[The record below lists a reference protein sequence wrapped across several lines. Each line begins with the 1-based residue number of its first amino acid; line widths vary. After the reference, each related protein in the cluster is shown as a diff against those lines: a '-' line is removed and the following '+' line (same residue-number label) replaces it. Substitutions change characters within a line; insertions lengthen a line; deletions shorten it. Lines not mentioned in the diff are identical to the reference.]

1 MLFLWD
7 WQLQESFWMPFLVKI
22 CVNCKGGCKPEDR
35 GHFYSTL
42 ELVSMNNLRVTSVK
56 KQMSNTNWQLYFKPG
71 PVHFQ
76 KVSLVVFLSEFWNL
90 TFPLLHFRG
99 ASGKHIFSKCQG
111 TLPTASD
118 IHKHTVAQEAL
129 GRAVHYSIRWMAGAQ
144 AAPGAAGSLE
154 DGLFTLR
161 CFYTLRH
168 SGPERLWLDKL
179 APNEV
184 GTQRPGNGC
193 THCCGARGKF
203 SGVLS

>member
-1 MLFLWD
+1 
-7 WQLQESFWMPFLVKI
+7 
-22 CVNCKGGCKPEDR
+22 
-35 GHFYSTL
+35 
-42 ELVSMNNLRVTSVK
+42 MNNLRVTSVK
-56 KQMSNTNWQLYFKPG
+56 KQMSNTNWQLYFKQS
-71 PVHFQ
+71 PVHFP

-99 ASGKHIFSKCQG
+99 ASGKHIFIKCQG
-111 TLPTASD
+111 TLPTATD
-118 IHKHTVAQEAL
+118 TRKHTVAQEAL
-129 GRAVHYSIRWMAGAQ
+129 GRAVHSSIRWMARAQ
-144 AAPGAAGSLE
+144 AAPAGWPARLE
-154 DGLFTLR
+154 AGLFTLR

-203 SGVLS
+203 SRVLSWSGQLPLLLLVNAVMPPAARCISASPSLSPSLL

>member
-76 KVSLVVFLSEFWNL
+76 KVSLFSWVSSEILPFHCYISEELQENTFLVSVRAPCPRHLIFTSTLWPRRRWEEPSTTPSAEW
-90 TFPLLHFRG
+90 PEHRLLLG
-99 ASGKHIFSKCQG
+99 
-111 TLPTASD
+111 LPA
-118 IHKHTVAQEAL
+118 
-129 GRAVHYSIRWMAGAQ
+129 RWK
-144 AAPGAAGSLE
+144 PGCS
-154 DGLFTLR
+154 
-161 CFYTLRH
+161 
-168 SGPERLWLDKL
+168 P
-179 APNEV
+179 
-184 GTQRPGNGC
+184 
-193 THCCGARGKF
+193 
-203 SGVLS
+203 